1 MVNTNSGIKGDVSDP
16 YARIT
21 FGDFKYKTEIISNSL
36 NPEWNTIFIFPI
48 SNNSNDFS
56 NKTGF
61 EDLNI
66 EIFDQDKF
74 KNDANLGNVR
84 IDVRNLIKNGG
95 QMKEICS
102 ELQNIKTGNILFSL
116 KVGNIELDNEID
128 TFKHHVF

>member
-1 MVNTNSGIKGDVSDP
+1 MYIVKFSFFAMPWYSKRLDIVNERGLTGSF
-16 YARIT
+16 T
-21 FGDFKYKTEIISNSL
+21 ISRL
-36 NPEWNTIFIFPI
+36 GCTIFIFPI